1 MSDTADLNEMLAAAR
16 AKEAKA
22 LADMF
27 FTPGI
32 CKQCGAQVVFQ
43 EQHKAFH
50 DGIEA
55 WMKNVV
61 RAMEK
66 AGFETPVQRIQRRRL
81 AAEHRAE
88 SARAGAEAAP
98 DAARETADVLADA
111 AEFDDGIPR

>member
-1 MSDTADLNEMLAAAR
+1 MTDTADLNEMLADTR

-32 CKQCGAQVVFQ
+32 CRLCGAQVAIQ

-50 DGIEA
+50 DGIED
-55 WMKNVV
+55 WMKGVMK
-61 RAMEK
+61 AFEG
-66 AGFETPVQRIQRRRL
+66 AGFETRQQRADRRRL
-81 AAEHRAE
+81 AVKHRSE
-88 SARAGAEAAP
+88 SAKAAP
-98 DAARETADVLADA
+98 HAARETADVLADA